1 LSYKFDPDHMLYATY
16 STGFRPGG
24 VNRVYDAPIHAIYP
38 PYQSDQLKN
47 YEIGWKTQWFD
58 EHVRWNGALFW
69 EDWSNFQFS
78 YLGPNS
84 VTVVQNAAS
93 ATSKGIET
101 NFEWAVTSGWMLS
114 GSATFL
120 DSKLTQNF
128 CGTTTLVFPT
138 SCPNQMSGASGSPI
152 YFADGAVVKG
162 PYAPSGTPLPGTPR
176 LKLNLVSR
184 YTFPMGGWDGYGQ
197 AAVIYQDASMP
208 LLFPAFYQT
217 GPEGQQ
223 HLGELPPYTLL
234 NLAAGMQRSDMR
246 LEVRVE
252 NAANSQGE
260 LTRFAAC
267 TPVTCNQ
274 PYVIPV
280 QPRTVWLQ
288 FGQKF

>member
-1 LSYKFDPDHMLYATY
+1 
-16 STGFRPGG
+16 
-24 VNRVYDAPIHAIYP
+24 
-38 PYQSDQLKN
+38 
-47 YEIGWKTQWFD
+47 
-58 EHVRWNGALFW
+58 
-69 EDWSNFQFS
+69 
-78 YLGPNS
+78 
-84 VTVVQNAAS
+84 
-93 ATSKGIET
+93 
-101 NFEWAVTSGWMLS
+101 
-114 GSATFL
+114 
-120 DSKLTQNF
+120 
-128 CGTTTLVFPT
+128 
-138 SCPNQMSGASGSPI
+138 
-152 YFADGAVVKG
+152 
-162 PYAPSGTPLPGTPR
+162 
-176 LKLNLVSR
+176 
-184 YTFPMGGWDGYGQ
+184 
-197 AAVIYQDASMP
+197 MP